1 MSTGIDYENPW
12 IFEDNLFYLRVLTI
26 TSVLSISLQIS
37 KTVVS
42 ISEENTSGQIESLE
56 VNLGEL
62 NLKATGKNTTAVLM
76 NLTKTV
82 KRLETNFLQEKF

>member
-1 MSTGIDYENPW
+1 MKIPGSLREPI
-12 IFEDNLFYLRVLTI
+12 FYLRILTI

-37 KTVVS
+37 RMVANTLV
-42 ISEENTSGQIESLE
+42 ENTSGQIESLE

>member
-1 MSTGIDYENPW
+1 MKIPGHLREP
-12 IFEDNLFYLRVLTI
+12 LFYLRILTI

-37 KTVVS
+37 KTVAS
-42 ISEENTSGQIESLE
+42 TLEENTSGQIESLE

-76 NLTKTV
+76 NLTKIV
-82 KRLETNFLQEKF
+82 NKLETTILEEKY

>member
-1 MSTGIDYENPW
+1 MKIPGSLREPI
-12 IFEDNLFYLRVLTI
+12 FYLRILTI

-37 KTVVS
+37 RMVANTLV
-42 ISEENTSGQIESLE
+42 ENTSGQIESLE

-82 KRLETNFLQEKF
+82 KKLETNLSREKF

>member
-1 MSTGIDYENPW
+1 MKIPGHLREP
-12 IFEDNLFYLRVLTI
+12 LFYLRILTI

-37 KTVVS
+37 KTVAS
-42 ISEENTSGQIESLE
+42 TLEENTSGQIESLE

>member
-1 MSTGIDYENPW
+1 MKIPGSLGEPI
-12 IFEDNLFYLRVLTI
+12 FYLRILTI

-37 KTVVS
+37 RMVANTLV
-42 ISEENTSGQIESLE
+42 ENTSGQIESLE

>member
-1 MSTGIDYENPW
+1 MKIPGHLREP
-12 IFEDNLFYLRVLTI
+12 LFYLRILTI

-37 KTVVS
+37 KTVAS
-42 ISEENTSGQIESLE
+42 TSEENTSGQIESLE

-76 NLTKTV
+76 NLTKIV
-82 KRLETNFLQEKF
+82 NKLETNVSEEKY

>member
-1 MSTGIDYENPW
+1 MKIPGSLREPI
-12 IFEDNLFYLRVLTI
+12 FYLRILTI

-37 KTVVS
+37 RMVANTLV
-42 ISEENTSGQIESLE
+42 ENTSGQIESLE

-76 NLTKTV
+76 NLTKSV

>member
-1 MSTGIDYENPW
+1 MKIPGSLREPI
-12 IFEDNLFYLRVLTI
+12 FYLRILTI

-37 KTVVS
+37 KTVAS
-42 ISEENTSGQIESLE
+42 ILEENTSGQIESLE

>member
-1 MSTGIDYENPW
+1 MKIPGHLREP
-12 IFEDNLFYLRVLTI
+12 LFYLRILTI

-37 KTVVS
+37 KTVAS
-42 ISEENTSGQIESLE
+42 TLEENTSGQIESLE

-76 NLTKTV
+76 NLTKIV
-82 KRLETNFLQEKF
+82 NKLETNVSEEKY

>member
-1 MSTGIDYENPW
+1 MKIPGSLREPI
-12 IFEDNLFYLRVLTI
+12 FYLRILTI

-37 KTVVS
+37 RMVANTLV
-42 ISEENTSGQIESLE
+42 ENTSGQIESLE

-82 KRLETNFLQEKF
+82 KKLETNLSQEKF

>member
-1 MSTGIDYENPW
+1 MKIPGSLREPI
-12 IFEDNLFYLRVLTI
+12 FYLRILTI

>member
-1 MSTGIDYENPW
+1 MKIPGSLREPI
-12 IFEDNLFYLRVLTI
+12 FYLRILTI

-37 KTVVS
+37 KTVAS

>member
-1 MSTGIDYENPW
+1 MKIPGSLREPI
-12 IFEDNLFYLRVLTI
+12 FYLRILTI
-26 TSVLSISLQIS
+26 TSVLTIALQIS